1 MTGKE
6 LEEHPSY
13 QRMLE
18 MMHKVADLEGAL
30 ALLGWDQRVNMPP
43 KAAAERARQRATLSR
58 LIHEMVTSDEFYSLV
73 KELAGQVDLDSLDDA
88 ASQIRVMLREL
99 DKARRLPPEFVA
111 RRAQVVGLAETHWE
125 QAKAAKD
132 FSLFRDDLK
141 RVVEIKI
148 EEAELL
154 GYQERR
160 YDALLD
166 EYEPET
172 RAATV
177 EKVFADLRAVLVPM
191 IQAIAAQPPVDDSFL
206 YLAYDRRKQW
216 DFGLEMLKA
225 IGFDLERGRQDYSMH
240 PFTVGISENDVRITT
255 FAADDLKPALFAT
268 LHEGGHGI
276 HDQGIPARFR
286 RTVLDGSPGLGISE
300 SQSRLFENV
309 IGRSKAFWSYH
320 YPRLVETFPEQLGNV
335 DLERFYRA
343 INKVTPSLIRV
354 EADEITYHLHIMIR
368 FELEQA
374 LIDEK
379 ISVDDLPEAW
389 DAKMEEYL
397 GIRPPDPSQGVLQ
410 DTHWALGAI
419 GYFPTYSLGSLLASH
434 WYQLA
439 VEEHPEIED
448 ELAQGRCDTLRD
460 WLTRRV
466 YAYGRK
472 LTPPKLVEA
481 VTGGP
486 LSAEPFIQYVRT
498 KYGEIYGL

>member
-13 QRMLE
+13 QRMAE
-18 MMHKVADLEGAL
+18 IVQTAADLGAAL

-43 KAAAERARQRATLSR
+43 AAAAERAMQRGTLAR
-58 LIHEMVTSDEFYSLV
+58 LIHEMITSDEFFSLV
-73 KELAGQVDLDSLDDA
+73 NELAAEVDLDSLDDV
-88 ASQIRVMLREL
+88 SSLVRVTLREV
-99 DKARRLPPEFVA
+99 DKARKLPAEFVA
-111 RRAQVVGLAETHWE
+111 RRAQAIGIAEAHWE
-125 QAKAAKD
+125 KAKAAKD
-132 FSLFRDDLK
+132 FALFRDDLR
-141 RVVEIKI
+141 RVVDIKI

-166 EYEPET
+166 QYEPET
-172 RAATV
+172 RSATV
-177 EKVFADLRAVLVPM
+177 AQVFAELREGLVPM
-191 IQAIAAQPPVDDSFL
+191 IRAIAERPPIDDSFL
-206 YLAYDRRKQW
+206 YLEYDRRKQW
-216 DFGLEMLKA
+216 DFGLELLKA
-225 IGFDLERGRQDYSMH
+225 IGFDLERGRQDYSAH
-240 PFTVGISENDVRITT
+240 PFTVGISASDVRITT
-255 FAADDLKPALFAT
+255 FAGDDLKPGLFAT

-286 RTVLDGSPGLGISE
+286 RTMLEGSPGLGISE

-309 IGRSKAFWSYH
+309 IGRSRAFWSHH
-320 YPRLVETFPEQLGNV
+320 YPRLVETFPEQLGAV

-343 INKVTPSLIRV
+343 INKVTPSFVRV

-374 LIDEK
+374 LIHEEIDVDE
-379 ISVDDLPEAW
+379 LPEAW

-397 GIRPPDPSQGVLQ
+397 GIRPPDPSLGVLQ

-419 GYFPTYSLGSLLASH
+419 GYFPTYSLGSLLASQ

-439 VEEHPEIED
+439 VDEHPEIED
-448 ELAQGRCDTLRD
+448 ELARGRCDTLRD
-460 WLTRRV
+460 WLTRHI
-466 YAYGRK
+466 YSYGRK

-486 LSAEPFIQYVRT
+486 LSAQPFLTYIRN
-498 KYGEIYGL
+498 KYGEIYEL